1 MRGLETQIGATNM
14 SHDISIGDF
23 DRNYTSNVSKVFYDH
38 LEGGLHSFYG
48 KTGKEAAPMLAEM
61 WRKLN
66 DTRHKMYVDGA
77 CGEPAMQ
84 AKYDAKNGWGSLVGA
99 LIFLGEFSA
108 ACAMFPRHKIH
119 LSA

>member
-1 MRGLETQIGATNM
+1 M
-14 SHDISIGDF
+14 SYDISIGEF

-38 LEGGLHSFYG
+38 LEGGLHCFHG
-48 KTGKEAAPMLAEM
+48 KTGKEAAPLLAEM
-61 WRKLN
+61 WRRLN
-66 DTRHKMYVDGA
+66 DTRRVMGVVGVY
-77 CGEPAMQ
+77 GEHAMQ
-84 AKYDAKNGWGSLVGA
+84 AKYDAKNGWGTLVGA